1 MIDGVPQPP
10 RLAFAAHKAPHFIHL
25 GLLHLPQDNVHVRR
39 IKRVKQPCI
48 HLLDGRLF
56 FLSTLMTVAELTR
69 KTRTISR
76 TPLPLSVMSTMCCF
90 TAGRRPSSW
99 YWRRTMVR

>member
-10 RLAFAAHKAPHFIHL
+10 LLAFAAHKAPHLIHL
-25 GLLHLPQDNVHVRR
+25 GFVHLPQDDVHLRR
-39 IKRVKQPCI
+39 IKGAEQPCM

-76 TPLPLSVMSTMCCF
+76 TPLPLSVISTICCF
-90 TAGRRPSSW
+90 TAGRRPWSW
-99 YWRRTMVR
+99 YCRRKMVR